1 MKIDPRTAT
10 ILALVLSVS
19 ACGSPPPAAPAPS
32 VAVQTEPPRQGSL
45 PRIVIAYGTAAPAI
59 NGSVSMSVQI
69 DGRIAAIHATPGEAV
84 RAGQPLLD
92 FEVSAAAR
100 SAYEQARTAVNL
112 AREERART
120 ERLLAQQLSTQ
131 DLLAKA
137 VKAQGDAEAS
147 LAALDREYGG
157 APQRTLTAPFDG
169 VVGQIPVAQGARVP
183 AGSVLVTV
191 TRRGG
196 LLVTVGVEP
205 AQRRQLHL
213 GDPAQLTSLAGQAT
227 SLQGKVVRIDQAL
240 NTATRLVNV
249 DVAVDEPLLQGEAY
263 RAEIVAGQFSG
274 WLVPHDAVLSD
285 DHGAYVFQLDGAK
298 AVRVAVTLV
307 GGDTVTSVVAG
318 NLDATR
324 PLVTSG
330 NYQLSDGMQ
339 VRPAG
344 GSAQPSGSSRPGAAV
359 PPSGTAQPGDPAQPG
374 AAVPPSGTA
383 QPGDP
388 AQPGAAAQPSDSKRS
403 GPST

>member
-1 MKIDPRTAT
+1 MNIDPRTAT
-10 ILALVLSVS
+10 ILALVLGV
-19 ACGSPPPAAPAPS
+19 AGCGSPPPPAAPAPS
-32 VAVQTEPPRQGSL
+32 VAVQTEQPRQGSV
-45 PRIVIAYGTAAPAI
+45 PRTVVAYGTAAPAI
-59 NGSVSMSVQI
+59 NGSVSLSVQI

-112 AREERART
+112 AREERARV

-169 VVGQIPVAQGARVP
+169 VVGQIPVAQGARVS
-183 AGSVLVTV
+183 AGSVLATV

-196 LLVTVGVEP
+196 LLVTAGVEP
-205 AQRRQLHL
+205 AQRGQVHL
-213 GDPAQLTSLAGQAT
+213 GDPARLTSLTGQPT
-227 SLQGKVVRIDQAL
+227 TLQGKVVRIDEAL
-240 NTATRLVNV
+240 NTSTRLVNV

-263 RAEIVAGQFSG
+263 RAEIVAGQFTG

-285 DHGAYVFQLDGAK
+285 DRGAYLFQLDGAK

-307 GGDTVTSVVAG
+307 GGDAVTSVVAG
-318 NLDATR
+318 DLDAKR

-330 NYQLSDGMQ
+330 NYQLSDGMN

-344 GSAQPSGSSRPGAAV
+344 GSARPGASAR
-359 PPSGTAQPGDPAQPG
+359 PGTSAWPGTFARLGTSARPGDSAQ
-374 AAVPPSGTA
+374 
-383 QPGDP
+383 
-388 AQPGAAAQPSDSKRS
+388 S